1 MENKVVKYECRNCN
15 QKLERK
21 EFHYQNFETLS
32 IKKVCWDCEIENKRL
47 YHIQEYIDICKNK
60 NEEIDSLKNRIKY
73 LEKITS
79 ISTPI
84 KTIRVPKYKHRSM
97 NIYMEEGNVNEAW
110 KLHKGQYR
118 LYRTYPNKFIENDSC
133 IIYKRPDGTNKYYGL
148 MKMHEW
154 IMETVDFAILS

>member
-1 MENKVVKYECRNCN
+1 MARTTNLLCKEKVIIMKIVKMAGVLFFIFCVISNTSKASMWSEIIEWVN
-15 QKLERK
+15 QFK
-21 EFHYQNFETLS
+21 
-32 IKKVCWDCEIENKRL
+32 
-47 YHIQEYIDICKNK
+47 KNK

-79 ISTPI
+79 INTPI
-84 KTIRVPKYKHRSM
+84 KTIKVPKYKHRSM

-148 MKMHEW
+148 IKMHEW
-154 IMETVDFAILS
+154 IMETADFAILS